1 MPRLFLVTTL
11 KELKPEEAESGPAWS
26 IKNYGDEGVT

>member
-1 MPRLFLVTTL
+1 MPRLYLATL